1 MDKEKASLITVICL
15 LQYDID
21 NDSVETSNECT
32 AWIKSGGNEG
42 GNQKYIHSYKNTKRS
57 QLQSN
62 QLTKDIIM
70 SNQYSPLRI
79 DEPQSTINVSSN
91 NCSDD
96 EKSNREVA
104 PAKKPQD

>member
-1 MDKEKASLITVICL
+1 
-15 LQYDID
+15 
-21 NDSVETSNECT
+21 
-32 AWIKSGGNEG
+32 
-42 GNQKYIHSYKNTKRS
+42 
-57 QLQSN
+57 
-62 QLTKDIIM
+62 M

-104 PAKKPQD
+104 PAKKPWEDEKSNGEVAPPKKPQD